1 MSVLLCIWIVFNII
15 FITMCDLMLSLFVF
29 AVILLSC
36 AGLRGFCFI
45 SIVFVHGNAD
55 PTFNLVLN
63 FSRLFHFCKLCLV
76 GICV

>member
-1 MSVLLCIWIVFNII
+1 
-15 FITMCDLMLSLFVF
+15 MCDLMLSLFVF

-63 FSRLFHFCKLCLV
+63 FSLV
-76 GICV
+76 SFISANCILWVFVFS